1 MKLTCRGPIV
11 LIRWNSHSVERVCD
25 QAHETRLFWKLRW
38 AGRRRS
44 EEDRLGCQRL
54 YVFILHHVEATIVS
68 IYQSMMKTFGSS
80 NRWQQIWNVFFKR
93 KFSSSPSVQSIWFP
107 PAKKENFTFKHS
119 WKLLVAQLPRDVNIG
134 GCWSATEGTRLRF
147 VKSRKS
153 LS

>member
-1 MKLTCRGPIV
+1 MPRSYCFDSLKQSFCRTCMWSSSRNEIV
-11 LIRWNSHSVERVCD
+11 LEVALSRSTSKWGRSSRLSKALCFHSASRGGHHCFHLSVDDENIWFLQQVAANFFLNGNF
-25 QAHETRLFWKLRW
+25 QVHLLSSLF
-38 AGRRRS
+38 G
-44 EEDRLGCQRL
+44 
-54 YVFILHHVEATIVS
+54 
-68 IYQSMMKTFGSS
+68 
-80 NRWQQIWNVFFKR
+80 
-93 KFSSSPSVQSIWFP
+93 FP